1 MRHLKSGRKLGR
13 TSSHRKAMYRNM
25 VTSLMVHGQIRTT
38 EAKAKEL
45 RSVADKIITLGK
57 RVPHSSLEGLEGE
70 ELSVAKASR
79 LHAIRQAARWIN
91 DKDALNRVF
100 NEYSE
105 RFKERPGGYTR
116 VVKAGF
122 RAGDNAPMSIIEL
135 VGTSQP
141 VLSEDGENAD
151 EAGLSAE

>member
-57 RVPHSSLEGLEGE
+57 RVTPSSLEGLEGE